1 MEREKVS
8 EISIRKNAEEGQV
21 GVRRLVLQG
30 AFTHEKTAWKRPN
43 YKLLVFVSSTF
54 TDTQVERNYLM
65 DVLLFS
71 LRKQAQE
78 YEIQVIFAD
87 MRW

>member
-1 MEREKVS
+1 
-8 EISIRKNAEEGQV
+8 
-21 GVRRLVLQG
+21 
-30 AFTHEKTAWKRPN
+30 
-43 YKLLVFVSSTF
+43 
-54 TDTQVERNYLM
+54 VERNYLM